1 MNDNA
6 AAATPPPTA
15 DPQDPLPESNWLWRR
30 AFIFLITI
38 ALLAGVWFKVD
49 DLSVVALIQ
58 NETAIKGLIT
68 ILKWA
73 LSLIGVM
80 VLLYLVAPS
89 AEQVAKMLATLS
101 AWKSGISTL
110 STSRAVA
117 PDGSMAEATT
127 SAGRN
132 AAPAPAPAPA
142 DDVDAAPTKRVS

>member
-1 MNDNA
+1 MSDNA

-89 AEQVAKMLATLS
+89 AEQVAKMMATLS
-101 AWKSGISTL
+101 AWKSGISTV
-110 STSRAVA
+110 STSRAIGS
-117 PDGSMAEATT
+117 DGSSAEASV
-127 SAGRN
+127 SAGRPGASPPIRVN
-132 AAPAPAPAPA
+132 
-142 DDVDAAPTKRVS
+142 DDVDAAPTKRPS